1 MADTFTSNLNLNKP
15 EVGAS
20 TNTWGGKINTDL
32 DTVDGIFN
40 GAGDGTSVGL
50 NVGSGKTL
58 KVAGTLDIDGTIDCE
73 GGAIDNTTIG
83 GSTAAPGSFTTLN
96 SSGLATLNSITCAGT
111 STLTTVDINGGAIDG
126 TAIGANSASTVAATT
141 VTASSHINT
150 TGGQYQLNG
159 TNIFEKIYPV
169 GSIYINDAVST
180 NPGTLLGFGTW
191 VAFGAGKVPVGID
204 SSDTDFDTAEET
216 GGGKTAST
224 TLPNH
229 VHQWYDGTRS
239 GSGSTIDFFTGAVS
253 GSFNSSGNADNF
265 SGDPDTGNYYTANPT
280 TNPSI
285 TVSTI
290 QPYIVVYMWKR
301 TA

>member
-169 GSIYINDAVST
+169 GSIYINAAVST